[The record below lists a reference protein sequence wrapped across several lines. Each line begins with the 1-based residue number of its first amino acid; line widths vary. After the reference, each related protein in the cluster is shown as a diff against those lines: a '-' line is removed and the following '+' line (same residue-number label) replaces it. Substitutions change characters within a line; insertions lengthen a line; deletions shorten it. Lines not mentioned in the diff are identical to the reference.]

1 MKALLHV
8 SLLWAALVS
17 IVVAEHA
24 GVPQHVVENCQD
36 GICDL
41 ALPEFV
47 FKQASPT
54 TTDDISGKDN
64 AEENVPRA
72 SHAEE
77 LTLEDFSEIFDL
89 DADLAVPENN
99 SQSATTNTTEDCRFM
114 SFEEWKKQK
123 QIENENEKSNA
134 EQHQDQEPV
143 AEAPTNATVDALP
156 IEEQGKTYKDKFN
169 YASVDCAA
177 TVVLTN
183 KDARGALAILT
194 EHKDSY
200 LLNRCSSSSQ
210 FVVIELCQDILV
222 SSVVLGNYELFSS
235 MFRKVKFAVSDR
247 FPVTNGW
254 KELGEFEAK
263 NIRDVQI
270 FQIENPLIWA
280 RYLRIEVLSHYGNE
294 FYCPIS
300 VVRVHGTTM
309 MEEFKTLDVLLVT
322 TSASPETVV
331 PETVANKTEID
342 DEECRVRLP
351 YLGLNEFLK
360 LVDYCEVPQ
369 NDTLSKS
376 AETASV
382 ITTQESIFQNIVKR
396 LSRLESNASL
406 SLLYVEEQS
415 KILSD
420 AFANLEKRHLTR
432 VSAALAKL
440 SNSVAH
446 QMGQIDK
453 TMANLEEEVH
463 RITQITADE
472 HSSRV
477 TSLIRELNI
486 QRRIV
491 ILDTFLVVTV
501 LAYLVITREFSTV
514 DVHSGESE
522 KPRRR
527 QRQAPRRKLFR
538 RR

>member
-1 MKALLHV
+1 MKGLLRA
-8 SLLWAALVS
+8 SLLWTALVA
-17 IVVAEHA
+17 IVAAEHA
-24 GVPQHVVENCQD
+24 GVPQHAVENCHH
-36 GICDL
+36 GVCDL

-47 FKQASPT
+47 FKQSSPT
-54 TTDDISGKDN
+54 TPDDVSGEEKN
-64 AEENVPRA
+64 AENGAET
-72 SHAEE
+72 SHSGQSAQD
-77 LTLEDFSEIFDL
+77 DFSEIFDL
-89 DADLAVPENN
+89 DAGLVAPENS
-99 SQSATTNTTEDCRFM
+99 SQSGPSNTSEDCRFM

-123 QIENENEKSNA
+123 QIENENEKNSA
-134 EQHQDQEPV
+134 ELNQDQEPAPEV
-143 AEAPTNATVDALP
+143 PTNSTVP
-156 IEEQGKTYKDKFN
+156 SPPPEEQGKTYKDKFN

-183 KDARGALAILT
+183 KDARGALAILN

-263 NIRDVQI
+263 NVRDVQI

-322 TSASPETVV
+322 TSASPETAV
-331 PETVANKTEID
+331 PETAANKTELD

-360 LVDYCEVPQ
+360 LVDYCEVPP
-369 NDTLSKS
+369 NDTLAKS

-420 AFANLEKRHLTR
+420 AFTNLEKRHLTR

-440 SNSVAH
+440 SNSVAQ

-463 RITQITADE
+463 RITQNTADE

-477 TSLIRELNI
+477 KSLLREMNI
-486 QRRIV
+486 QRRII
-491 ILDTFLVVTV
+491 ILDTFLVVAM
-501 LAYLVITREFSTV
+501 LAYLVLTREFSTV
-514 DVHSGESE
+514 DVHAGESA
-522 KPRRR
+522 KPKRR

-538 RR
+538 KK